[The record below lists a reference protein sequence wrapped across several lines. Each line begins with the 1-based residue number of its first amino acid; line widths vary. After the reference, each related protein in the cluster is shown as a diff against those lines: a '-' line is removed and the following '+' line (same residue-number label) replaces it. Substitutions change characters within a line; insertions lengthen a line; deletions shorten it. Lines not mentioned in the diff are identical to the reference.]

1 MPCSK
6 HHDTCA
12 KMSELVTPKGYVLT
26 LCTVVQESGQSLGV
40 AVRIGWSISNFNVE
54 ATNVILGILTFSPAP
69 NSMAIEFL
77 NELGKVSGIGYLGE
91 ESLSFPQD
99 FADPECE

>member
-1 MPCSK
+1 
-6 HHDTCA
+6 
-12 KMSELVTPKGYVLT
+12 
-26 LCTVVQESGQSLGV
+26 
-40 AVRIGWSISNFNVE
+40 
-54 ATNVILGILTFSPAP
+54 
-69 NSMAIEFL
+69 MAIEFL